1 MKYSKC
7 MVLGLLCF
15 VSVAQSQD
23 ASPTSESTLAPALSP
38 VATWLDQNIAAL
50 QDDYVWL
57 HSHPEIS
64 FEERETA
71 KKMAGWL
78 RDAGYEVT
86 TDVGGHGVVAVLKN
100 GDGPTLMVRSD
111 LDALPVSE
119 QTPLPFASKV
129 QVDVAGGG
137 RTGVM
142 HACGHDIH
150 MTNLI
155 AVARWMAEHRDA
167 WQGTLMLI
175 GQPAE
180 ERGAGARAMLSDG
193 LFEKFSKPD
202 FALALH
208 VAADRPTGSVKLMA
222 GYAMANVDSVDIT
235 VKGRGGHGSAPH
247 TTIDPIVQA
256 ADLVMALQTIVSR
269 ELKPI
274 DPGVITVGSIHGG
287 SKHNIIG
294 DTCHLQLTVR
304 SYGEVVRKQLLDAIR
319 RKALAV
325 AQSYNAPEPELVF
338 SEGTPSLKN
347 DAELAA
353 HMRAVFERTI
363 GAEHVGVSE
372 PSMGGEDFSQYGIA
386 GVPILMYSLGSVNQD
401 RLSRYEELGVP
412 PPSLHSG
419 IYYPDFEPT
428 IRTGVTTM
436 VAGAIE
442 LLKKSK

>member
-7 MVLGLLCF
+7 VMLGWLCV
-15 VSVAQSQD
+15 VSVAHSQE
-23 ASPTSESTLAPALSP
+23 ASPTSESTLSPTLSS

-50 QDDYVWL
+50 QDNYVWL

-71 KKMAGWL
+71 KKISGWL
-78 RDAGYEVT
+78 RDAGYDVT
-86 TDVGGHGVVAVLKN
+86 TDVGGHGVVTVLKN

-111 LDALPVSE
+111 LDVLPVSE

-129 QVDVAGGG
+129 EVDVAGGG

-167 WQGTLMLI
+167 WTGTLMLV

-180 ERGAGARAMLSDG
+180 ERGAGARDMLSDG
-193 LFEKFSKPD
+193 LFEKFARPD

-208 VAADRPTGSVKLMA
+208 VAADRPTGSIKLMA

-235 VKGRGGHGSAPH
+235 IKGRGGHGSAPH

-294 DTCHLQLTVR
+294 DSCHLQLTVR

-325 AQSYNAPEPELVF
+325 AQSYNASEPELVF

-353 HMRAVFERTI
+353 HMRTVFERTI
-363 GAEHVGVSE
+363 GAEHVGVSQ

-401 RLSRYEELGVP
+401 RLNRYEDLGVP

-442 LLKKSK
+442 LLKKSE